1 MMQSRCCVD
10 GERVCVCVCVCVCIH
25 VHGMHVARLQPSTP
39 WSERDGER
47 AAMEGVQHVGR

>member
-10 GERVCVCVCVCVCIH
+10 GERVCVCVCVCIH
-25 VHGMHVARLQPSTP
+25 VHGMHVARLQSSTP

-47 AAMEGVQHVGR
+47 AAMEGVQRVGR